1 MGIFRVDLNNIDLD
15 DVNFYEDDPEAIS
28 LGLIAWRNRLRQC
41 EAFKKG
47 ISKELM
53 LLAWH
58 PTIP

>member
-28 LGLIAWRNRLRQC
+28 LGLMAWRNRLRQC

-53 LLAWH
+53 LLA
-58 PTIP
+58 